1 MGDRDRRIEQGKET
15 RQALIETATR
25 LFAARGYANTS
36 IDAVLEESGVSR
48 GALYHHF
55 DGKEALFEAVLE
67 ATEARIAAG
76 LAESAGSV
84 GDPIE
89 AMRQGA
95 IAWLHLSR
103 DPVIRQ
109 VTLLDAPSVVG
120 WERWRAIDEKHGF
133 GLLKGA
139 LEAAAARGRVERGS
153 IEMIAHVLLA
163 ATLELALVIA
173 RSADPE
179 AALREG
185 EKALSDLIDGM
196 FPGDRGS

>member
-1 MGDRDRRIEQGKET
+1 MDRRIEQGKGT

-67 ATEARIAAG
+67 ATEARIAAQ
-76 LAESAGSV
+76 LAESAGGI

-95 IAWLHLSR
+95 IAWLRLSR

-139 LEAAAARGRVERGS
+139 LEAAAATGRVERGS

-185 EKALSDLIDGM
+185 AKAVSDLIDGM
-196 FPGDRGS
+196 VPGRPSPRRP

>member
-1 MGDRDRRIEQGKET
+1 MDRRIEQGKGT

-67 ATEARIAAG
+67 ATEARIAAQ
-76 LAESAGSV
+76 LAESG
-84 GDPIE
+84 GGIEDPIE

-95 IAWLHLSR
+95 IAWLRLSR

-139 LEAAAARGRVERGS
+139 LEAAAATGRVERGS

-185 EKALSDLIDGM
+185 AKALSDLIDGM
-196 FPGDRGS
+196 VPGRPSPRRP